1 MADSGQTYQA
11 HRRFLPPYH
20 FFVLPALAI
29 NIFVELARFYRYPTL
44 YRAWVV
50 TVACAL
56 VGLALMARAM
66 SLTAQTR
73 LIRLEERLRLQR
85 LMPPEEYGTIAA
97 LTPGHL
103 VGLRFASDEEAPG
116 LARRCAAGD
125 LKSSGEVKKQIRNW
139 RADYLRV

>member
-1 MADSGQTYQA
+1 MADSGQTYEA

-20 FFVLPALAI
+20 FFILPALGI
-29 NIFVELARFYRYPTL
+29 NIFVELARLYRYPTL
-44 YRAWVV
+44 YHVWVV
-50 TVACAL
+50 AVAFAL

-66 SLTAQTR
+66 ALTVQTR
-73 LIRLEERLRLQR
+73 LIRLEERLRLQG
-85 LMPPEEYGTIAA
+85 LMPAEEHAAIAA
-97 LTPGHL
+97 LTPGQL

-125 LKSSGEVKKQIRNW
+125 LKSSGDVKEQIRNW

>member
-1 MADSGQTYQA
+1 MCDSGQTYKA

-29 NIFVELARFYRYPTL
+29 NIFVELARLYRYRTL
-44 YRAWVV
+44 YHIWMV
-50 TVACAL
+50 TLAAAL

-66 SLTAQTR
+66 ALTNQTR

-85 LMPPEEYGTIAA
+85 LMPAEEHATIAA
-97 LTPGHL
+97 LEPGQL

-125 LKSSGEVKKQIRNW
+125 LKTSGDVKKQIRNW
-139 RADYLRV
+139 RADHLRV